1 MCGSPGVIGP
11 PLPTDLG
18 PAGEGATEVTGAAV
32 LAPVEGWLT
41 GEPFDGGVG
50 FLALPGGV

>member
-50 FLALPGGV
+50 FLAPPGGV